1 MNTLIRHQG
10 AYHWLLGVRYGIDIP
25 PDMKY
30 LCCQFDRGA
39 TGCMEIDMTPKPAT
53 VRMAAFVTGML
64 LATQVF
70 AASCITSKGQ
80 FETYKQQLAQQA
92 ASAGVGQRGLQ
103 ALQQA
108 KLSGI
113 TWRFESNPASQSGMR
128 YRSPEQFLKSRFSS
142 VNSFISGAKRRLQQ
156 NARLF
161 QAIEQRYGVP
171 GSILVAIWGYET
183 NWGGYTGDT
192 RIVSGAVTLS
202 SYCRRHP
209 RFEDDAIAALQLVD
223 KRLISG
229 NSRGGPSGELGH
241 MQFLAGNWVRFA
253 VDGSGDGRAD
263 PNNAADALA
272 TAANMLRR
280 NGWRAGRSY
289 AEGSGNFRVLS
300 KWNDSGNYQRAIAYA
315 AGLIDQ

>member
-1 MNTLIRHQG
+1 
-10 AYHWLLGVRYGIDIP
+10 
-25 PDMKY
+25 
-30 LCCQFDRGA
+30 
-39 TGCMEIDMTPKPAT
+39 MEIDMTPKRTTLRT
-53 VRMAAFVTGML
+53 VAFVAGLLLTTPAF
-64 LATQVF
+64 LATPAS
-70 AASCITSKGQ
+70 AASCITNQGQ
-80 FETYKQQLAQQA
+80 FEAYKQQLAQQA
-92 ASAGVGQRGLQ
+92 ASSGVGQSGLQ

-108 KLSGI
+108 RLSGI
-113 TWRFESNPASQSGMR
+113 TWRFESNPASQSGTR
-128 YRSPEQFLKSRFSS
+128 HRSPEQFLTSRFSS
-142 VNSFISGAKRRLQQ
+142 VSSFVSGAQQRLRQS
-156 NARLF
+156 AGFF

-192 RIVSGAVTLS
+192 PIVSGAITLA

-223 KRLISG
+223 QGLISG

-241 MQFLAGNWVRFA
+241 MQFLAGNWIRFA

-263 PNNAADALA
+263 PNNSADALA

-280 NGWRAGRSY
+280 NGWQPG
-289 AEGSGNFRVLS
+289 GSFADGSANFRVLS
-300 KWNDSGNYQRAIAYA
+300 AWNDSGNYQRAIAYA

>member
-1 MNTLIRHQG
+1 
-10 AYHWLLGVRYGIDIP
+10 
-25 PDMKY
+25 
-30 LCCQFDRGA
+30 
-39 TGCMEIDMTPKPAT
+39 MTPKRAT
-53 VRMAAFVTGML
+53 LLTMAFVVGVL
-64 LATQVF
+64 LATPAM

-80 FETYKQQLAQQA
+80 FETYKRQLAQQA
-92 ASAGVGQRGLQ
+92 AASGVGQRGLQ

-108 KLSGI
+108 RLSGI
-113 TWRFESNPASQSGMR
+113 TWRFESNPASQSSMR

-142 VNSFISGAKRRLQQ
+142 VNSFVAGAQRRLQQ

-161 QAIEQRYGVP
+161 QNIEQRYGVP

-183 NWGGYTGDT
+183 SWGGYTGDT
-192 RIVSGAVTLS
+192 RIVSGAVTLA
-202 SYCRRHP
+202 SYCRRYP

-223 KRLISG
+223 RGLITG

-253 VDGSGDGRAD
+253 VDGNGDGRAD

-272 TAANMLRR
+272 TAAHMLRR
-280 NGWRAGRSY
+280 NGWRAGRSFDQ
-289 AEGSGNFRVLS
+289 GSANFRVLS

-315 AGLIDQ
+315 AGLIAR

>member
-1 MNTLIRHQG
+1 
-10 AYHWLLGVRYGIDIP
+10 
-25 PDMKY
+25 
-30 LCCQFDRGA
+30 
-39 TGCMEIDMTPKPAT
+39 MTPKRAALRMVAVVAGAMIATPA
-53 VRMAAFVTGML
+53 L
-64 LATQVF
+64 

-80 FETYKQQLAQQA
+80 FGAYKQQLAQQA
-92 ASAGVGQRGLQ
+92 AASGVKKRGLQ

-113 TWRFESNPASQSGMR
+113 TWRFESNPASQSSMR

-142 VNSFISGAKRRLQQ
+142 VNTFVSGAKRKLQQ

-161 QAIEQRYGVP
+161 QSIEQRYGVP

-183 NWGGYTGDT
+183 NWGGYTGNT
-192 RIVSGAVTLS
+192 PIVSGAVTLA

-223 KRLISG
+223 RGLITG

-253 VDGSGDGRAD
+253 VDGNRDGRAD

-280 NGWRAGRSY
+280 NGWRAGRSF
-289 AEGSGNFRVLS
+289 ADGAANFRVLS
-300 KWNDSGNYQRAIAYA
+300 TWNDSGNYQRAIAYA

>member
-1 MNTLIRHQG
+1 
-10 AYHWLLGVRYGIDIP
+10 
-25 PDMKY
+25 
-30 LCCQFDRGA
+30 
-39 TGCMEIDMTPKPAT
+39 MTPKRAT
-53 VRMAAFVTGML
+53 LRTVAFMAGAL
-64 LATQVF
+64 LATQAF

-80 FETYKQQLAQQA
+80 FGAYKTQLAQQA
-92 ASAGVGQRGLQ
+92 ASAGVKKRGLQ

-113 TWRFESNPASQSGMR
+113 TWRFESNPASQSSMR
-128 YRSPEQFLKSRFSS
+128 YRSPEQFLKSRFAS
-142 VNSFISGAKRRLQQ
+142 VNSFVTGAKRKLKQ

-161 QAIEQRYGVP
+161 KAIEKRYGVP

-183 NWGGYTGDT
+183 GWGGYKGKTPV
-192 RIVSGAVTLS
+192 VSGAVTLA

-223 KRLISG
+223 RGLLTG

-241 MQFLAGNWVRFA
+241 MQFLAGNWVRYA
-253 VDGSGDGRAD
+253 VDGNGDRRAD

-280 NGWRAGRSY
+280 NGWRGG
-289 AEGSGNFRVLS
+289 GSFAQGSANFRVLS